1 MNEVEFRNWKMQN
14 GCKKKLSSDTISRL
28 KRIEK
33 ELRCDIDI
41 EFKKDK
47 CQYLISLFLAM
58 GRNEEMKKYGDVNL
72 PIGKY
77 YMATYTSAI
86 RNYVEFLEDFNKT
99 PKV

>member
-33 ELRCDIDI
+33 ELRCDIDV

-47 CQYLISLFLAM
+47 CQHLISLFGNM
-58 GRNEEMKKYGDVNL
+58 GRNAKMEKYGNVNL

-77 YMATYTSAI
+77 YLATYTSAV
-86 RNYVEFLEDFNKT
+86 RKYVQFLEHFNKI
-99 PKV
+99 PKA